1 MCDMSLKD
9 KNILIVGGSS
19 GIGLALIK
27 HLAIQEANIFNIS
40 RNVSTDWPE
49 GVTHIQADILG
60 DLEAIEGQLPE
71 SIHGLVYSVGSI
83 NLKPFQRLTQE
94 DFLND
99 YKLNVLGATAIIKLS
114 LKGLKNAGGA
124 SIVLYSSVAAK
135 AGMPFHAS
143 IAAAKGAVE
152 GLTLSLAAEL
162 SANQIRVNAIAPSL
176 TDTPLAKNLLSTDE
190 KREAAAKRH
199 PLGKIGTPDDIAFA
213 TQFLLSDHS
222 TWLTGQII
230 GIDGGLGNLRPL

>member
-1 MCDMSLKD
+1 MNLKN

-40 RNVSTDWPE
+40 RGPATDWPG
-49 GVTHIQADILG
+49 GVTHIQADVL
-60 DLEAIEGQLPE
+60 DNLSTIENQLPQT
-71 SIHGLVYSVGSI
+71 IHGLVYSVGSI

-99 YKLNVLGATAIIKLS
+99 YKLNVLGAAEIIRLS
-114 LKGLKNAGGA
+114 LKALKNAGGA

-143 IAAAKGAVE
+143 IAAAKGAIE

-162 SANQIRVNAIAPSL
+162 SSNQIRVNAIAPSL

-190 KREAAAKRH
+190 RREASAKRH

-222 TWLTGQII
+222 GWLTGQII

>member
-1 MCDMSLKD
+1 MSLKD
-9 KNILIVGGSS
+9 KNILVVGGSS
-19 GIGLALIK
+19 GIGLALIR

-40 RNVSTDWPE
+40 RNASTDWPDT
-49 GVTHIQADILG
+49 VTHIQADILG
-60 DLEAIEGQLPE
+60 DLDAIAGQLPE
-71 SIHGLVYSVGSI
+71 TIHGLVYSVGTI

-99 YKLNVLGATAIIKLS
+99 YKLNVLGATEIVRLS
-114 LKGLKNAGGA
+114 LKALKNAGGA

-135 AGMPFHAS
+135 AGMPFHTS
-143 IAAAKGAVE
+143 IAAAKGAIE

-162 SANQIRVNAIAPSL
+162 SSHQIRVNAIAPSL
-176 TDTPLAKNLLSTDE
+176 TDTPLAKTLLSTDE
-190 KREAAAKRH
+190 KREASAKRH

>member
-1 MCDMSLKD
+1 MSLKD
-9 KNILIVGGSS
+9 KNVLVVGGSS
-19 GIGLALIK
+19 GIGLALIR

-40 RNVSTDWPE
+40 RSRADWPP
-49 GVTHIQADILG
+49 GVTHLQADVLG
-60 DLEAIEGQLPE
+60 DLSVLEDKLPQT
-71 SIHGLVYSVGSI
+71 IHGLVYSVGSI
-83 NLKPFQRLTQE
+83 NLKPFQRLTAG

-99 YKLNVLGATAIIKLS
+99 YKLNVLGATEIIKLS
-114 LKGLKNAGGA
+114 LKALKNAGGA

-162 SANQIRVNAIAPSL
+162 ASYQVRVNAIAPSL

-190 KREAAAKRH
+190 KREASAKRH
-199 PLGKIGTPDDIAFA
+199 PLSKIGTPDDIALA

-222 TWLTGQII
+222 SWLTGQII

>member
-1 MCDMSLKD
+1 MSLKD
-9 KNILIVGGSS
+9 KNILVVGGSS
-19 GIGLALIK
+19 GIGLALIR

-40 RNVSTDWPE
+40 RNPSAEWPQ
-49 GVTHIQADILG
+49 GVTHIQADVLG
-60 DLEAIEGQLPE
+60 DLSIIEDQLPQT
-71 SIHGLVYSVGSI
+71 IHGLVYSVGSI
-83 NLKPFQRLTQE
+83 NLKPFQRLTQD

-99 YKLNVLGATAIIKLS
+99 YKLNVLGATEIIRLS
-114 LKGLKNAGGA
+114 LKALKNAAGA

-135 AGMPFHAS
+135 AGMPFHSS
-143 IAAAKGAVE
+143 IAAAKGAIE
-152 GLTLSLAAEL
+152 GLMLSLAAEL
-162 SANQIRVNAIAPSL
+162 STNQIRVNAIAPSL

-190 KREAAAKRH
+190 KREASAKRH

-213 TQFLLSDHS
+213 TQFLISDHS